1 MIDFD
6 LLMYATIAAFIFF
19 SVSLALCLMWR
30 ASDPLSKAG
39 KLRKILL
46 GISLVGLAGVFV
58 SVCVNPLM
66 GVVVMFIGLPFAA
79 VVLFLFFLIRFCWTM
94 IAKKKG
100 IAPSQKGR
108 SSTLTVFLIASF
120 VFVLV
125 MIAVLVCLLLLPA
138 GSIAYM

>member
-30 ASDPLSKAG
+30 TSDPLSKAG

-58 SVCVNPLM
+58 SVCAVPIM
-66 GVVVMFIGLPFAA
+66 GVVLMVFGLPFVA
-79 VVLFLFFLIRFCWTM
+79 VVVFLFFLIRFCWTM

-108 SSTLTVFLIASF
+108 RSTLTVFLIVSF